1 MCANL
6 TPEKAFGVWR
16 WRLTFSID
24 LPSDVFLGC
33 QHSMPDTSIR
43 FYGRQNKLCLVLQVR
58 DYHLCNTNHKSSLWE
73 GLLSISSTDQQ
84 AKRAIRARLI
94 PFVLEMFG
102 IQLTYAQS
110 SAIAFVSRVE
120 STSRWDVMTKLVSNL
135 WSVCDWPLLAQEI
148 NFFRPIRLLNWDYVI
163 TKNFL

>member
-43 FYGRQNKLCLVLQVR
+43 FYSRQNKLCLVLQVR

-94 PFVLEMFG
+94 LFVLRNVWDSTNLRAVVCYCLCLEGRIYLQMRCDDETS
-102 IQLTYAQS
+102 QQS
-110 SAIAFVSRVE
+110 VKR
-120 STSRWDVMTKLVSNL
+120 L
-135 WSVCDWPLLAQEI
+135 WLAVTCPG
-148 NFFRPIRLLNWDYVI
+148 N
-163 TKNFL
+163 